1 MIRIHQISSKKRQS
15 LLFLL
20 RITFDI
26 SVEFFKFYYGDFLLL
41 EGILLINILKD
52 IVLEKFK

>member
-1 MIRIHQISSKKRQS
+1 MIRIHQISSKKRQR

-26 SVEFFKFYYGDFLLL
+26 SVEFFKFHYGDFLLL